1 MGRNPSSCHHQLVDI
16 EILLLIC
23 IMNALNRRCQVC
35 RVIEDIMRSIMRS
48 KASHRTNI
56 KPNIK
61 LCIADV
67 NEASLCGLDPSNDV
81 MCYNVSNASSCPDM
95 LIIIKRR
102 RAIECY
108 VIELKL
114 NVKSREALR
123 LKDYIGRAE
132 QQLNSSCAHSI
143 CQTYCCGNTERIVVF
158 SEEVYKKIEGIKK
171 QIKREGIKVVK
182 PDMLFSS

>member
-1 MGRNPSSCHHQLVDI
+1 MGRNPSSCHHQLVDLVDI
-16 EILLLIC
+16 KILSLIC
-23 IMNALNRRCQVC
+23 IMNDLRCQVC
-35 RVIEDIMRSIMRS
+35 RVIKDIMKSIIRS
-48 KASHRTNI
+48 KASHQT
-56 KPNIK
+56 NIK

-67 NEASLCGLDPSNDV
+67 NEASLCELDV
-81 MCYNVSNASSCPDM
+81 MCYNVSNASSCPDI
-95 LIIIKRR
+95 LITIKRR

-108 VIELKL
+108 VVELKL
-114 NVKSREALR
+114 NVKSHVALR
-123 LKDYIGRAE
+123 LKDYIRRAE

-171 QIKREGIKVVK
+171 QIKRKGIKVVK

>member
-35 RVIEDIMRSIMRS
+35 RVIKDIMRSIIRS
-48 KASHRTNI
+48 KASHQT
-56 KPNIK
+56 NIK

-67 NEASLCGLDPSNDV
+67 NEASLCKLDSFNDV
-81 MCYNVSNASSCPDM
+81 MCYNVSNASSCPDI
-95 LIIIKRR
+95 LITIKRR

-108 VIELKL
+108 VVELKL

-123 LKDYIGRAE
+123 LKDYIRRAE

>member
-1 MGRNPSSCHHQLVDI
+1 MERNPSGCHNQLVNI
-16 EILLLIC
+16 KMLLNTCFTTKIDK
-23 IMNALNRRCQVC
+23 RCQVC
-35 RVIEDIMRSIMRS
+35 TVIKNIMGS

-56 KPNIK
+56 E

-67 NEASLCGLDPSNDV
+67 NEASLCGFNLNIV

-95 LIIIKRR
+95 LITIKRR

-108 VIELKL
+108 VVELKL

-143 CQTYCCGNTERIVVF
+143 CQTYCCGNREHIVVF
-158 SEEVYKKIEGIKK
+158 SEEVYKKIEGIRK
-171 QIKREGIKVVK
+171 QIRREGIKVVK
-182 PDMLFSS
+182 PEVLVDTLFSS

>member
-35 RVIEDIMRSIMRS
+35 RVIKNIMGS
-48 KASHRTNI
+48 KASHQT
-56 KPNIK
+56 NIK

-67 NEASLCGLDPSNDV
+67 NEASLCGFNLNIV

-95 LIIIKRR
+95 LITIKRR

-108 VIELKL
+108 VVELKL

-123 LKDYIGRAE
+123 LKDYIRRAE

-143 CQTYCCGNTERIVVF
+143 CQTYCCGNREHIVVF
-158 SEEVYKKIEGIKK
+158 SEEVYKKIEGIRK
-171 QIKREGIKVVK
+171 QIRREGIKVVK
-182 PDMLFSS
+182 PEVLVDTLFSS